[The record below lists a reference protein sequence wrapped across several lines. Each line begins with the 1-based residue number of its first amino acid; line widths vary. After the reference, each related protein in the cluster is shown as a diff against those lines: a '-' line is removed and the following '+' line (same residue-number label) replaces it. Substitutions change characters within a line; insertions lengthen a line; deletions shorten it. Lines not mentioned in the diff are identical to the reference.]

1 MMKTAGGLLLAVVFL
16 AGCGD
21 NGAAARKEMNAKFR
35 RLDYKVSAME
45 TLNAGSTTNLEA
57 ATQEYIALVHDYA
70 DELGAGEAQRRL
82 VAKGDELGG
91 YCLPCRATLYDEAR
105 KY

>member
-1 MMKTAGGLLLAVVFL
+1 MMRTAGGLLLAIIFL

-21 NGAAARKEMNAKFR
+21 NGAARKEMNRKFL

-57 ATQEYIALVHDYA
+57 ATQEYIALVDYA

-82 VAKGDELGG
+82 VAKGDELVG
-91 YCLPCRATLYDEAR
+91 YCLPCQKMFYDAAR

>member
-1 MMKTAGGLLLAVVFL
+1 MMKTAGGLLLAAVFL

-21 NGAAARKEMNAKFR
+21 NGAARKEMDAKFR
-35 RLDYKVSAME
+35 RLDYRVSAME
-45 TLNAGSTTNLEA
+45 TLNAGSTTNLED
-57 ATQEYIALVHDYA
+57 ATQEYIALVHHYE
-70 DELGAGEAQRRL
+70 DELGAAEAQQRL

-91 YCLPCRATLYDEAR
+91 YCLPCRATLDAEAR

>member
-1 MMKTAGGLLLAVVFL
+1 MMKSAGGLLLAAVLL

-21 NGAAARKEMNAKFR
+21 NGAAKKEMNAKFR
-35 RLDYKVSAME
+35 RLDYRVSAME
-45 TLNAGSTTNLEA
+45 TLNAGSTTNLET
-57 ATQEYIALVHDYA
+57 ATQEHIALVHEYA
-70 DELGAGEAQRRL
+70 DELGADEARQRL

>member
-1 MMKTAGGLLLAVVFL
+1 MVKTVGGLLLVAVFL

-21 NGAAARKEMNAKFR
+21 NDAAKKEMDAKFR
-35 RLDYKVSAME
+35 RLDYRVSAME

-57 ATQEYIALVHDYA
+57 MTQTYIALVHDYA
-70 DELGAGEAQRRL
+70 DELGADEARQRL

-91 YCLPCRATLYDEAR
+91 YCLPCRETLYDAAR